1 MIGSGDDRTKAD
13 ERYKNILIKQLLMSG
28 NAMSPDENGIVMT
41 IHSEGQTE
49 KDKMRAFNDNLKR
62 IFDCAASCGG
72 MIVFSPLI
80 AAIYIAIKCDS
91 KGPAIFKQERI
102 GRGGKPFTL
111 YKFRS
116 MEVTSE
122 SDGKPALC
130 RHDDARLT
138 KVGKFIR
145 EHHLDELPQLWN
157 VAKGD
162 MSFVGP
168 RPERQYYIDK
178 IMEVNPDYEKL
189 YALRPGLFSYATLHN
204 GYTDT
209 LEKMLKRLDYDLE
222 YLETRTL
229 SMDTKIIFQTV
240 WSILSGKKF

>member
-1 MIGSGDDRTKAD
+1 MPLEKEITTVVPVEKSR
-13 ERYKNILIKQLLMSG
+13 M
-28 NAMSPDENGIVMT
+28 NALNENL
-41 IHSEGQTE
+41 
-49 KDKMRAFNDNLKR
+49 NR
-62 IFDCAASCGG
+62 IFDFTASCGG
-72 MIVFSPLI
+72 MVVFSPLYL
-80 AAIYIAIKCDS
+80 AIYIAIKCES
-91 KGPAIFKQERI
+91 KGPAIFRQERI
-102 GRGGKPFTL
+102 GRGGKAFTL

-116 MEVTSE
+116 MKVTSE

-130 RHDDARLT
+130 QHGDARLT
-138 KVGKFIR
+138 RVGKFIR

-178 IMEVNPDYEKL
+178 IMEVNPEYERL
-189 YALRPGLFSYATLHN
+189 YELRPGLFSYATLHN

-209 LEKMLKRLDYDLE
+209 LEKMLKRLEYDLE
-222 YLETRTL
+222 YLENRTMA
-229 SMDTKIIFQTV
+229 MDTKIIFQTV

>member
-1 MIGSGDDRTKAD
+1 
-13 ERYKNILIKQLLMSG
+13 MSG
-28 NAMSPDENGIVMT
+28 NVMPRN
-41 IHSEGQTE
+41 EGVAAAIPQE
-49 KDKMRAFNDNLKR
+49 RNKMNAFNETLKR
-62 IFDCAASCGG
+62 FFDCAASCGG
-72 MIVFSPLI
+72 MVVFSPLYL
-80 AAIYIAIKCDS
+80 AIYIAIKSESD
-91 KGPAIFKQERI
+91 GPAIFRQERI
-102 GRGGKPFTL
+102 GRDGKPFTL

-116 MEVTSE
+116 MKVTSE
-122 SDGKPALC
+122 SDGRPALC
-130 RHDDARLT
+130 RQGDDRLT

-168 RPERQYYIDK
+168 RPERKYYIDK
-178 IMEVNPDYEKL
+178 IMAVNPDYERL
-189 YALRPGLFSYATLHN
+189 YELRPGLFSYATLHN

-222 YLETRTL
+222 YLETR
-229 SMDTKIIFQTV
+229 SMAMDTKIIFQTV

>member
-1 MIGSGDDRTKAD
+1 MP
-13 ERYKNILIKQLLMSG
+13 Q
-28 NAMSPDENGIVMT
+28 
-41 IHSEGQTE
+41 E
-49 KDKMRAFNDNLKR
+49 KEITTVVPVEKSRMDALNENLKR
-62 IFDCAASCGG
+62 IFDFTASCGG
-72 MIVFSPLI
+72 MVVFSPLYL
-80 AAIYIAIKCDS
+80 AIYIAIKCES
-91 KGPAIFKQERI
+91 KGPAIFRQERI
-102 GRGGKPFTL
+102 GRGGKAFTL

-116 MEVTSE
+116 MKVTSE

-130 RHDDARLT
+130 QHGDARLT

-178 IMEVNPDYEKL
+178 IMGVNPEYERL
-189 YALRPGLFSYATLHN
+189 YELRPGLFSSATLHN

-209 LEKMLKRLDYDLE
+209 LEKMLKRLEYDLE
-222 YLETRTL
+222 YLENRTMA
-229 SMDTKIIFQTV
+229 MDTKIIFQTV

>member
-1 MIGSGDDRTKAD
+1 MPQEKEITTVVPVEKSR
-13 ERYKNILIKQLLMSG
+13 M
-28 NAMSPDENGIVMT
+28 NALNE
-41 IHSEGQTE
+41 
-49 KDKMRAFNDNLKR
+49 NLKR
-62 IFDCAASCGG
+62 IFDFTASCGG
-72 MIVFSPLI
+72 MVVFSPLYL
-80 AAIYIAIKCDS
+80 AIYIAIKCES
-91 KGPAIFKQERI
+91 KGPAIFRQERI
-102 GRGGKPFTL
+102 GRGGKAFTL

-116 MEVTSE
+116 MKVTSE

-130 RHDDARLT
+130 QQGDARLT
-138 KVGKFIR
+138 RVGKFIR

-178 IMEVNPDYEKL
+178 IMEVNPEYERL
-189 YALRPGLFSYATLHN
+189 YELRPGLFSYVTLHN

-209 LEKMLKRLDYDLE
+209 LEKMLKRLEYDLE
-222 YLETRTL
+222 YLENRTMT
-229 SMDTKIIFQTV
+229 MDTKIIFQTV

>member
-1 MIGSGDDRTKAD
+1 MP
-13 ERYKNILIKQLLMSG
+13 Q
-28 NAMSPDENGIVMT
+28 
-41 IHSEGQTE
+41 E
-49 KDKMRAFNDNLKR
+49 KEITTVVPVEKSRMDALNENLKR
-62 IFDCAASCGG
+62 IFDFTASCGG
-72 MIVFSPLI
+72 MVVFSPLYL
-80 AAIYIAIKCDS
+80 AIYIAIKCES
-91 KGPAIFKQERI
+91 KGPAIFRQERI
-102 GRGGKPFTL
+102 GRGGKAFTL

-116 MEVTSE
+116 MKVTSE

-130 RHDDARLT
+130 QHGDARLT
-138 KVGKFIR
+138 RVGKFIR

-178 IMEVNPDYEKL
+178 IMEVNPEYERL
-189 YALRPGLFSYATLHN
+189 YELRPGLFSYATLHN

-209 LEKMLKRLDYDLE
+209 LEKMLKRLEYDLE
-222 YLETRTL
+222 YLENRTMA
-229 SMDTKIIFQTV
+229 MDTKIIFQTV

>member
-1 MIGSGDDRTKAD
+1 MPQEKEITTVVPVEKSR
-13 ERYKNILIKQLLMSG
+13 M
-28 NAMSPDENGIVMT
+28 NALNE
-41 IHSEGQTE
+41 
-49 KDKMRAFNDNLKR
+49 NLKR
-62 IFDCAASCGG
+62 IFDFTASCGG
-72 MIVFSPLI
+72 MVVFSPLYL
-80 AAIYIAIKCDS
+80 AIYIAIKCES
-91 KGPAIFKQERI
+91 KGPAIFRQERI
-102 GRGGKPFTL
+102 GRGGKAFTL

-116 MEVTSE
+116 MKVTSE

-130 RHDDARLT
+130 QQGDARLT
-138 KVGKFIR
+138 RVGKFIR

-178 IMEVNPDYEKL
+178 IMEVNPEYERL
-189 YALRPGLFSYATLHN
+189 YELRPGLFSYATLHN

-209 LEKMLKRLDYDLE
+209 LEKMLKRLEYDLE
-222 YLETRTL
+222 YLENRTMT
-229 SMDTKIIFQTV
+229 MDTKIIFQTV

>member
-1 MIGSGDDRTKAD
+1 MPQEKEITTVVPVEKSR
-13 ERYKNILIKQLLMSG
+13 M
-28 NAMSPDENGIVMT
+28 NALNE
-41 IHSEGQTE
+41 
-49 KDKMRAFNDNLKR
+49 NLKR
-62 IFDCAASCGG
+62 IFDFTASCGG
-72 MIVFSPLI
+72 MVVFSPLYL
-80 AAIYIAIKCDS
+80 AIYIAIKCES
-91 KGPAIFKQERI
+91 KGPAIFRQERI
-102 GRGGKPFTL
+102 GRGGKAFTL

-116 MEVTSE
+116 IKVTSE

-130 RHDDARLT
+130 QHGDARLT
-138 KVGKFIR
+138 RVGKFIR

-178 IMEVNPDYEKL
+178 IMEVNPEYERL
-189 YALRPGLFSYATLHN
+189 YELRPGLFSYATLHN

-209 LEKMLKRLDYDLE
+209 LEKMLKRLEYDLE
-222 YLETRTL
+222 YLENRTMA
-229 SMDTKIIFQTV
+229 MDTKIIFQTV

>member
-1 MIGSGDDRTKAD
+1 MTSGSTMPQNDSLTAAESVEKS
-13 ERYKNILIKQLLMSG
+13 KMS
-28 NAMSPDENGIVMT
+28 
-41 IHSEGQTE
+41 
-49 KDKMRAFNDNLKR
+49 AFEDNLKR
-62 IFDCAASCGG
+62 VFDCTASCGG
-72 MIVFSPLI
+72 MIVFSPLFL
-80 AAIYIAIKCDS
+80 AIYLAVKCDS

-102 GRGGKPFTL
+102 GRNGKPFTL

-116 MEVTSE
+116 MKVTSE

-130 RHDDARLT
+130 SDGDKRLT

-168 RPERQYYIDK
+168 RPERKYYIDK
-178 IMEVNPDYEKL
+178 IMEVNPEYERL
-189 YALRPGLFSYATLHN
+189 YELRPGLFSYATLHN

-222 YLETRTL
+222 YLRTRSL
-229 SMDTKIIFQTV
+229 SMDTKIIFKTV

>member
-1 MIGSGDDRTKAD
+1 MPQEKEITTVVPVEKSR
-13 ERYKNILIKQLLMSG
+13 M
-28 NAMSPDENGIVMT
+28 NALNE
-41 IHSEGQTE
+41 
-49 KDKMRAFNDNLKR
+49 NLKR
-62 IFDCAASCGG
+62 IFDFTASCGG
-72 MIVFSPLI
+72 MVVFSPLYL
-80 AAIYIAIKCDS
+80 AIYIAIKCES
-91 KGPAIFKQERI
+91 KGPAIFRQERI
-102 GRGGKPFTL
+102 GRGGKAFTL

-116 MEVTSE
+116 MQVTSE

-130 RHDDARLT
+130 QHGDARLT
-138 KVGKFIR
+138 RVGKFIR

-178 IMEVNPDYEKL
+178 IMEVNPEYERL
-189 YALRPGLFSYATLHN
+189 YELRPGLFSYATLHN

-209 LEKMLKRLDYDLE
+209 LEKMLKRLEYDLE
-222 YLETRTL
+222 YLENRTMA
-229 SMDTKIIFQTV
+229 MDTKIIFQTV

>member
-1 MIGSGDDRTKAD
+1 MPQEKEITTVVPVEKSR
-13 ERYKNILIKQLLMSG
+13 M
-28 NAMSPDENGIVMT
+28 NALNE
-41 IHSEGQTE
+41 
-49 KDKMRAFNDNLKR
+49 NLKR
-62 IFDCAASCGG
+62 IFDFTASCGG
-72 MIVFSPLI
+72 MVVFSPLYL
-80 AAIYIAIKCDS
+80 AIYIAIKCES
-91 KGPAIFKQERI
+91 KGPAIFSQERI
-102 GRGGKPFTL
+102 GRGGKAFTL

-116 MEVTSE
+116 MKVTSE

-130 RHDDARLT
+130 QHGDARLT
-138 KVGKFIR
+138 RVGKFIR

-178 IMEVNPDYEKL
+178 IMEVNPEYERL
-189 YALRPGLFSYATLHN
+189 YEVGLGLFSYATLHN

-209 LEKMLKRLDYDLE
+209 LEKMLKRLEYDLE
-222 YLETRTL
+222 YLENRTMA
-229 SMDTKIIFQTV
+229 MDTKIIFQTV

>member
-1 MIGSGDDRTKAD
+1 MP
-13 ERYKNILIKQLLMSG
+13 Q
-28 NAMSPDENGIVMT
+28 
-41 IHSEGQTE
+41 E
-49 KDKMRAFNDNLKR
+49 KEITTVVPVEKSRMDALNENLKR
-62 IFDCAASCGG
+62 IFDFTASCGG
-72 MIVFSPLI
+72 MVVFSPLYL
-80 AAIYIAIKCDS
+80 AIYIAIKCES
-91 KGPAIFKQERI
+91 KGPAIFRQERI
-102 GRGGKPFTL
+102 GRGGKAFTL

-116 MEVTSE
+116 MKVTSE

-130 RHDDARLT
+130 QHGDARLT

-178 IMEVNPDYEKL
+178 IMGVNPEYERL
-189 YALRPGLFSYATLHN
+189 YELRPGLFSYATLHN

-209 LEKMLKRLDYDLE
+209 LEKMLKRLEYDLE
-222 YLETRTL
+222 YLENRTMA
-229 SMDTKIIFQTV
+229 MDTKIIFQTV

>member
-1 MIGSGDDRTKAD
+1 
-13 ERYKNILIKQLLMSG
+13 MSG
-28 NAMSPDENGIVMT
+28 NIMP
-41 IHSEGQTE
+41 QE
-49 KDKMRAFNDNLKR
+49 KEITTVVPVEKSRMNALNENLKR
-62 IFDCAASCGG
+62 IFDFTASCGG
-72 MIVFSPLI
+72 MVVFSPLYL
-80 AAIYIAIKCDS
+80 AIYIAIKCES
-91 KGPAIFKQERI
+91 KGPAIFRQERI
-102 GRGGKPFTL
+102 GRGGKAFTL

-116 MEVTSE
+116 MKVTSE

-130 RHDDARLT
+130 QHGDARLT

-178 IMEVNPDYEKL
+178 IMEVNPEYERL
-189 YALRPGLFSYATLHN
+189 YELRPGLFSYATLHN

-209 LEKMLKRLDYDLE
+209 LEKMLKRLEYDLE
-222 YLETRTL
+222 YLENRTMA
-229 SMDTKIIFQTV
+229 MDTKIIFQTV

>member
-1 MIGSGDDRTKAD
+1 MTSGSTMPQNDSLTAAESVEKS
-13 ERYKNILIKQLLMSG
+13 KMS
-28 NAMSPDENGIVMT
+28 
-41 IHSEGQTE
+41 
-49 KDKMRAFNDNLKR
+49 AFEDNLKR
-62 IFDCAASCGG
+62 VFDCTASCGG
-72 MIVFSPLI
+72 MIVFSPLFL
-80 AAIYIAIKCDS
+80 AIYLAVKCDD

-102 GRGGKPFTL
+102 GRNGKPFTL

-116 MEVTSE
+116 MKVTSE

-130 RHDDARLT
+130 SDGDKRLT

-168 RPERQYYIDK
+168 RPERKYYIDK
-178 IMEVNPDYEKL
+178 IMEVNPEYERL
-189 YALRPGLFSYATLHN
+189 YELRPGLFSYATLHN

-222 YLETRTL
+222 YLRTRSL
-229 SMDTKIIFQTV
+229 EMDTKIIFKTV

>member
-1 MIGSGDDRTKAD
+1 M
-13 ERYKNILIKQLLMSG
+13 
-28 NAMSPDENGIVMT
+28 NALNE
-41 IHSEGQTE
+41 
-49 KDKMRAFNDNLKR
+49 NLKR
-62 IFDCAASCGG
+62 IFDFTASCGG
-72 MIVFSPLI
+72 MVVFSPLYL
-80 AAIYIAIKCDS
+80 AIYIAIKCES
-91 KGPAIFKQERI
+91 KGPAIFRQERI
-102 GRGGKPFTL
+102 GRGGKAFTL

-116 MEVTSE
+116 MKVTSE

-130 RHDDARLT
+130 QHGDARLT
-138 KVGKFIR
+138 RVGKFIR

-178 IMEVNPDYEKL
+178 IMEVNPEYERL
-189 YALRPGLFSYATLHN
+189 YELRPGLFSYATLHN

-209 LEKMLKRLDYDLE
+209 LEKMLKRLEYDLE
-222 YLETRTL
+222 YLENRTMA
-229 SMDTKIIFQTV
+229 MDTKIIFQTV

>member
-1 MIGSGDDRTKAD
+1 MP
-13 ERYKNILIKQLLMSG
+13 Q
-28 NAMSPDENGIVMT
+28 
-41 IHSEGQTE
+41 E
-49 KDKMRAFNDNLKR
+49 KEITTVVPVEKSRMDALNENLKR
-62 IFDCAASCGG
+62 IFDFTASCGG
-72 MIVFSPLI
+72 MVVFSPLYL
-80 AAIYIAIKCDS
+80 AIYIAIKCES
-91 KGPAIFKQERI
+91 KGPAIFRQERI
-102 GRGGKPFTL
+102 GRGGKAFTL

-116 MEVTSE
+116 MKVTSE

-130 RHDDARLT
+130 QHGDARLT

-168 RPERQYYIDK
+168 RPERQYYIDR
-178 IMEVNPDYEKL
+178 IMEVNPEYERL
-189 YALRPGLFSYATLHN
+189 YELRPGLFSYATLHN

-209 LEKMLKRLDYDLE
+209 LEKMLKRLEYDLE
-222 YLETRTL
+222 YLENRTMA
-229 SMDTKIIFQTV
+229 MDTKIIFQTV

>member
-1 MIGSGDDRTKAD
+1 MPRNECVA
-13 ERYKNILIKQLLMSG
+13 
-28 NAMSPDENGIVMT
+28 AAA
-41 IHSEGQTE
+41 TE
-49 KDKMRAFNDNLKR
+49 EKSKMNSFNETLKR

-72 MIVFSPLI
+72 MVVFSPLYL
-80 AAIYIAIKCDS
+80 AIYVAVKSES
-91 KGPAIFKQERI
+91 KGPAIFRQERI

-116 MEVTSE
+116 MKMTSE

-130 RHDDARLT
+130 QKGDERLT

-168 RPERQYYIDK
+168 RPERKYYIDK
-178 IMEVNPDYEKL
+178 IMAVNPDYERL
-189 YALRPGLFSYATLHN
+189 YGLRPGLFSYATLYN

-222 YLETRTL
+222 YLENR
-229 SMDTKIIFQTV
+229 SMAMDTKIIFRTV

>member
-1 MIGSGDDRTKAD
+1 MPQEKEITTVVPVEKSR
-13 ERYKNILIKQLLMSG
+13 M
-28 NAMSPDENGIVMT
+28 NALNE
-41 IHSEGQTE
+41 
-49 KDKMRAFNDNLKR
+49 NLKR
-62 IFDCAASCGG
+62 IFDFTASCGG
-72 MIVFSPLI
+72 MVVFSPLYL
-80 AAIYIAIKCDS
+80 AIYIAIKCES
-91 KGPAIFKQERI
+91 KRPAIFRQERI
-102 GRGGKPFTL
+102 GRGGKAFTL

-116 MEVTSE
+116 MKVTSE

-130 RHDDARLT
+130 QHGDARLT
-138 KVGKFIR
+138 RVGKFIR

-178 IMEVNPDYEKL
+178 IMEVNPEYERL
-189 YALRPGLFSYATLHN
+189 YELRPGLFSYATLHN

-209 LEKMLKRLDYDLE
+209 LEKMLKRLEYDLE
-222 YLETRTL
+222 YLENRTMA
-229 SMDTKIIFQTV
+229 MDTKIIFQTV